1 MYVCFYQK
9 IGENKSLKKIIFG
22 IIILNTFTYPTPP
35 PCFINIKQSLLYILL
50 LRLTMEMMK
59 KYNTEKAIVF
69 NTYQVRD
76 LIDFIDGTEHF
87 IDRTEHFI
95 DRTENFTERTEH
107 FIDRTEHF
115 IDRSRTNNFIDRTE
129 NVTKRTEQFI
139 DSTEDYAFLLERTGD
154 LVILLVHL
162 YDITDRM
169 RLRDCVV

>member
-87 IDRTEHFI
+87 IDRTE
-95 DRTENFTERTEH
+95 NFTERTEH
-107 FIDRTEHF
+107 FLD
-115 IDRSRTNNFIDRTE
+115 
-129 NVTKRTEQFI
+129 
-139 DSTEDYAFLLERTGD
+139 RTGD

>member
-1 MYVCFYQK
+1 
-9 IGENKSLKKIIFG
+9 
-22 IIILNTFTYPTPP
+22 
-35 PCFINIKQSLLYILL
+35 
-50 LRLTMEMMK
+50 MMK

-87 IDRTEHFI
+87 IDRTENFI
-95 DRTENFTERTEH
+95 D
-107 FIDRTEHF
+107 
-115 IDRSRTNNFIDRTE
+115 RTNNFIDRTE

-169 RLRDCVV
+169 RLEIA